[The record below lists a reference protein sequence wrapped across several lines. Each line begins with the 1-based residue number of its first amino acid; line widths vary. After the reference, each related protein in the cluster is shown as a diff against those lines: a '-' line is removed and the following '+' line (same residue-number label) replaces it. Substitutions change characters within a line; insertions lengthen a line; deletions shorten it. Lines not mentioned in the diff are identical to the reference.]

1 MDSTNLNH
9 EQTEEVEFFKE
20 IFREQKISFEKDKY
34 PSLKSRKEN
43 LNTLKKMIIDNQDSI
58 IDAINQDF
66 KNRARQET
74 ITFEILPSVLTIN
87 YTLKHLKKWM
97 APQKRHVH
105 LLFQPGS
112 ASIYYQPL
120 GVVGVI
126 VPWNYPLFLAMGPL
140 IQAIAAGNKVMIKM
154 SEFTPH
160 FSLLLKSLIAQYFD
174 KDQISVILGDAMIA
188 SEFTQLPFDHLLYT
202 GSTNVGKKVM
212 AAAANN
218 LTPVTLE
225 LGGKSPAIVCAHSNI
240 KDAAEKIAYGKQ
252 VNAGQTCVAPDYVFI
267 HKDKVTEFVTHYIN
281 TIQAF
286 YSNTVDNSDYT
297 AIINQV
303 QNNRLR
309 HYIEDAKSKGATVT
323 SILPEGAKIYIE
335 PTLIQNVDDSML
347 IMQNEIFGPILP
359 IIAFDDLDEVIEYI
373 NNRPRPLALYLFS
386 NNANEQNKV
395 IHETHSGG
403 MCINETVLHV
413 GVDSLPFGGIG
424 GSGMGHY
431 HGYEGFITFSKIKS
445 VYKKSF
451 INLMKFLYP
460 PYSQNTF
467 FYQILKKLFIK

>member
-1 MDSTNLNH
+1 METLDLSDESNK
-9 EQTEEVEFFKE
+9 EIECFKA
-20 IFREQKISFEKDKY
+20 IFREQKLSFEHDKY
-34 PSLKSRKEN
+34 PVLQSRKDS
-43 LNTLKKMIIDNQDSI
+43 LQKLKKMIIEQQDLI

-66 KNRARQET
+66 KNRAKQET
-74 ITFEILPSVLTIN
+74 ITFEILPTILTIN

-97 APQKRHVH
+97 APQKRPVH

-112 ASIYYQPL
+112 ATVYYQPL

-140 IQAIAAGNKVMIKM
+140 IQALAAGNKVMIKM

-174 KDQISVILGDAMIA
+174 QNQISIIVGDAIVA
-188 SEFTQLPFDHLLYT
+188 SEFTHLPFDHLLYT
-202 GSTNVGKKVM
+202 GSTHIGKKVM

-225 LGGKSPAIVCAHSNI
+225 LGGKSPVIVCSDSNI
-240 KDAAEKIAYGKQ
+240 QDAAEKIAYGKQ
-252 VNAGQTCVAPDYVFI
+252 VNAGQTCVAPDYAFI
-267 HKDKVTEFVTHYIN
+267 HKDKIAEFVAHYID
-281 TIQAF
+281 TIRKF
-286 YSNTVDNSDYT
+286 YANSVDNTDYT
-297 AIINQV
+297 AIINHI

-309 HYIEDAKSKGATVT
+309 HYIDDAQMKGAHVT
-323 SILPEGAKIYIE
+323 PILPTGDKIYIE
-335 PTLIQNVDDSML
+335 PTLIQDVDDSML

-359 IIAFDDLDEVIEYI
+359 IIAFDDLDEAIDYI
-373 NNRPRPLALYLFS
+373 NNKPRPLALYVFS
-386 NNANEQNKV
+386 NNSDEQNK
-395 IHETHSGG
+395 IIQHTHSGG

-413 GVDSLPFGGIG
+413 GIDSLPFGGVG
-424 GSGMGHY
+424 SSGMGHY

-451 INLMKFLYP
+451 INFMKFLYP
-460 PYSQNTF
+460 SYSKNTF
-467 FYQILKKLFIK
+467 LYEILRKFFIK

>member
-1 MDSTNLNH
+1 MDSTDLNQ
-9 EQTEEVEFFKE
+9 EQNQEIDSFNK
-20 IFREQKISFEKDKY
+20 IFRVQKLSFETDKY
-34 PSLKSRKEN
+34 PSLEARKES
-43 LNTLKKMIIDNQDSI
+43 LHTLKKMIIDNQDLI

-66 KNRARQET
+66 KNRARQES
-74 ITFEILPSVLTIN
+74 ITFEILPTILTIN

-97 APQKRHVH
+97 APQKRPVH

-112 ASIYYQPL
+112 ATVYYQPL

-160 FSLLLKSLIAQYFD
+160 FSLFFQSLIAQYFN
-174 KDQISVILGDAMIA
+174 KNQISVILGDAIIA

-202 GSTNVGKKVM
+202 GSTNIGKKVM
-212 AAAANN
+212 AAAAHN

-225 LGGKSPAIVCAHSNI
+225 LGGKSPAIVCSDSNI
-240 KDAAEKIAYGKQ
+240 QDAAEKIAYGKQ

-267 HKDKVTEFVTHYIN
+267 HKDKVTEFVQHYIN
-281 TIQAF
+281 TVQAF
-286 YSNTVDNSDYT
+286 YANTVNNVDYT
-297 AIINQV
+297 AIINPI

-323 SILPEGAKIYIE
+323 SILAEGAKIYIE

-359 IIAFDDLDEVIEYI
+359 IIAFDDLDEVIAYI
-373 NNRPRPLALYLFS
+373 NHRPRPLALYLFS
-386 NNANEQNKV
+386 KNSHDQNKV

-413 GVDSLPFGGIG
+413 GVDSLPFGGVG
-424 GSGMGHY
+424 SSGMGHY

-451 INLMKFLYP
+451 INFMKFLYP
-460 PYSQNTF
+460 PYSKNTF
-467 FYQILKKLFIK
+467 FYEILRKLFIK